1 MMVVKRKQI
10 VALSLFLMVLVA
22 GYVQYNMKESSVAV
36 GNEDEQIGDTI
47 YVDGKAQTSKSDS
60 SAVTASKDA
69 NDFFAYTKIQRESSR
84 SKNSEALKTIT
95 NDTTASKDVKAKA
108 QNEMLQMVNSANKE
122 TRIEALIKDT
132 GISDV
137 VTIFGDDGSV
147 DVVVKAPSLTSSQVA
162 KISDIVSRQANIP
175 INKIVIKNI
184 F

>member
-22 GYVQYNMKESSVAV
+22 GYVQYNMKQSSVAV
-36 GNEDEQIGDTI
+36 GSGDEQIGDTV
-47 YVDGKAQTSKSDS
+47 YVDGKTETKSDS

-137 VTIFGDDGSV
+137 VTIFGDDGSI
-147 DVVVKAPSLTSSQVA
+147 DVVVKAPSLTSAQVA
-162 KISDIVSRQANIP
+162 KISDIVSRQANVP